1 MEVLYYTLLFC
12 SALIFSLQ
20 FLVTRQYQRRNG
32 TGFMSSVR
40 LSLFAYLAIALF
52 FFVKGC
58 ITTKSFNFGFSPFTL
73 LMTLLVAVVSFCCV
87 YMGIKVLAVGDM
99 GIYSVFMMLGS
110 LVLPS
115 LVGLVFYG
123 EELTWLKGIALF
135 CMVAA
140 IVFSVGGVDK
150 SKLTLKAI
158 LYYIGIFVMNGM
170 IGVLFTVHQ
179 NQPELT
185 AAAILNGDGSYAVN
199 NDVFMTW
206 YGLSTVILCSVV
218 VLVSF
223 IVKKAKG
230 QSSETV
236 AVASVAAT
244 DAEIIA
250 TENATKNT
258 ETVENPAPKAENP
271 AEKPAGKPAIVET
284 ALKAFLM
291 SLLLAAIYGLC
302 NGLGDYFIAIATQPK
317 ALGSSVTFPIINGG
331 TILFSTLIGVILYKE
346 KLTVST
352 GISLALVV
360 VATVMFMF
368 V

>member
-1 MEVLYYTLLFC
+1 MEALYYTLLFC

-20 FLVTRQYQRRNG
+20 FLITRQYQRRNG
-32 TGFMSSVR
+32 TGFMGSVR
-40 LSLFAYLAIALF
+40 LSLYAYLTIAIF

-58 ITTKSFNFGFSPFTL
+58 ITTQTLNFGFSIFTL

-87 YMGIKVLAVGDM
+87 FMGIKVLAVGDM
-99 GIYSVFMMLGS
+99 GIYSMFMMLGS

-123 EELTWLKGIALF
+123 EDLTWLKGIALVF
-135 CMVAA
+135 MVVA
-140 IVFSVGGVDK
+140 ILFSVSGVDK
-150 SKLTLKAI
+150 NKLTVKAI
-158 LYYIGIFVMNGM
+158 LYYVGIFLMNGM

-185 AAAILNGDGSYAVN
+185 AGAILGADGSYGVN

-206 YGLSTVILCSVV
+206 YGLSTVILCSIVC
-218 VLVSF
+218 LVSF
-223 IVKKAKG
+223 IVNKTKAKPLQVVEDSGVATTASENEVVSETAQGEVDLAKSEKPKKA
-230 QSSETV
+230 ETL
-236 AVASVAAT
+236 
-244 DAEIIA
+244 
-250 TENATKNT
+250 
-258 ETVENPAPKAENP
+258 
-271 AEKPAGKPAIVET
+271 
-284 ALKAFLM
+284 LKAFLI
-291 SLLLAAIYGLC
+291 SLLLAALYGLC
-302 NGLGDYFIAIATQPK
+302 NGLGDYFIAIATQPS

-346 KLTVST
+346 KLTINT
-352 GISLALVV
+352 IISLVFVV

>member
-40 LSLFAYLAIALF
+40 LSLFAYLAIAIF

-58 ITTKSFNFGFSPFTL
+58 IATKSLNFGFSTFTL

-87 YMGIKVLAVGDM
+87 FMGIKVLAVGDM

-123 EELTWLKGIALF
+123 EELTWLKGIALA

-140 IVFSVGGVDK
+140 IVFSVSGVDK

-185 AAAILNGDGSYAVN
+185 AAAILNGDGSYSVN

-206 YGLSTVILCSVV
+206 YGLSTVILCSFV

-230 QSSETV
+230 KNVQI
-236 AVASVAAT
+236 AASN
-244 DAEIIA
+244 
-250 TENATKNT
+250 TENST
-258 ETVENPAPKAENP
+258 EIFQKTEITEEAEPMDTPSPKS
-271 AEKPAGKPAIVET
+271 EKPAVAET

-331 TILFSTLIGVILYKE
+331 TILFSTLIGVILYEE
-346 KLTVST
+346 KLTVNT